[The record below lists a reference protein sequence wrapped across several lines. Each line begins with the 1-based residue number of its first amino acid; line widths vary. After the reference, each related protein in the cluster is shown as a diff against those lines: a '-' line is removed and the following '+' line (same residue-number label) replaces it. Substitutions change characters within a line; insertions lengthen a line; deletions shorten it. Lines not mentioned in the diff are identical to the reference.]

1 MANNL
6 RTEDLQVLLDEYTDK
21 MEDLSEHV
29 FFDQWQHH
37 QFKLLLE
44 NIEKG
49 TIVFVHDFAKNM
61 LLRYQKEPQNHFWDH
76 TQVTLHTTVAYYK
89 CDCGC
94 LITEYIYHVTSDKS
108 HDWKAVDHFTRLSI
122 EHLNLLIRH
131 QPTTRVAPSST
142 TYPNLIFLYV
152 NTTLAQDIESYLLIM
167 DLEYLNNGTQG
178 KCLLET
184 SQFKMPLT

>member
-1 MANNL
+1 MANDL
-6 RTEDLQVLLDEYTDK
+6 RTENLQVLLDEYTDK
-21 MEDLSEHV
+21 MEDLLEHV

-61 LLRYQKEPQNHFWDH
+61 LLWYQKEPQSHFWYH

-89 CDCGC
+89 CDCGH

-108 HDWKAVDHFTRLSI
+108 HDWKAVNHFTRLSI
-122 EHLNLLIRH
+122 EHFEPKGYCN
-131 QPTTRVAPSST
+131 QENS
-142 TYPNLIFLYV
+142 
-152 NTTLAQDIESYLLIM
+152 
-167 DLEYLNNGTQG
+167 
-178 KCLLET
+178 
-184 SQFKMPLT
+184 